1 MNRAVALICGIC
13 HPVFSVPN
21 PHAEF
26 VPTFTDKKLSPHG
39 SAWPFAGHLS
49 SCVKVFAFASFAF
62 HNDLHPFIICH
73 RHQCFVRSLYLC
85 EFNFAVIFDFLLR
98 QIIRCIFLMVCDDTA
113 IKGIFEGL
121 TESGIDV
128 IECGFLKD
136 EPHREGTTIFNNAA
150 QLRSFLPTDKRH
162 SSYVCLADY
171 SRYHI
176 DNLEPY
182 DGTSIDGVRACF
194 FKSERFEV
202 IDFCKAI
209 VNKGYKLYVQP
220 VDILGYTDAEL
231 LDLIEKINELEPY
244 AFSIVDTFGSLY
256 REDLQR
262 VFYLVH
268 HNLWA
273 NAKIGFHSHN
283 NLQMSF
289 ALSQDFIDMSQ
300 GLRDIVVDSTMA
312 GMGRGA
318 GNTNTELVMQY
329 MNRKFNSGYD
339 IDIVLDLIDN
349 YIDGFHNSYEW
360 GYSIP
365 YFLAGSHS
373 AHVNNISYLSAK
385 AGIASRDINFLL
397 NRLDPVERK
406 RYDYS
411 LLEKTYLDYQNTHCE
426 DDSAIASLQN
436 ALSGKDILVLLPG
449 HTIKT
454 CQGQIQHFY
463 KEKNPIVISVNL
475 LTDCYPID
483 FAYFSNKNRYQYW
496 RNEAA
501 FNKCKK
507 IVTSNVTTRKDDNLF
522 IIDFLRL
529 VKCGWEQLDNS
540 GVLLLRLLDLMNV
553 NSISIAGFDGYSHNS
568 ENPNYVEKAMEKTRN
583 TLNAEEANKDIKSM
597 LVDYKN
603 TRKSS
608 CPISFITPSYFET
621 VMDE

>member
-1 MNRAVALICGIC
+1 MKRVNILDCTLRDGAYLIDSQFG
-13 HPVFSVPN
+13 N
-21 PHAEF
+21 
-26 VPTFTDKKLSPHG
+26 
-39 SAWPFAGHLS
+39 
-49 SCVKVFAFASFAF
+49 
-62 HNDLHPFIICH
+62 
-73 RHQCFVRSLYLC
+73 
-85 EFNFAVIFDFLLR
+85 
-98 QIIRCIFLMVCDDTA
+98 TA
-113 IKGIFEGL
+113 IKGIIEGL

-194 FKSERFEV
+194 FKNERFEV

-463 KEKNPIVISVNL
+463 KDL
-475 LTDCYPID
+475 Q
-483 FAYFSNKNRYQYW
+483 YFREQ
-496 RNEAA
+496 
-501 FNKCKK
+501 KK
-507 IVTSNVTTRKDDNLF
+507 
-522 IIDFLRL
+522 
-529 VKCGWEQLDNS
+529 EQPL
-540 GVLLLRLLDLMNV
+540 GVLLWDIYQRTGFYYDVQLMPDGAKRKENLLMLV
-553 NSISIAGFDGYSHNS
+553 K
-568 ENPNYVEKAMEKTRN
+568 KAEDYEKTVFKGLFYFNRYMEQLKSYEIELGEAGSGTEN
-583 TLNAEEANKDIKSM
+583 ENVVKIMTIHKSKGLEFPVVFVSGLSKKFNRMDLTKPMLCHPELGIGMECVNITLRFHHPSLMKKAIQEKVWKDTLEE
-597 LVDYKN
+597 
-603 TRKSS
+603 
-608 CPISFITPSYFET
+608 
-621 VMDE
+621 

>member
-1 MNRAVALICGIC
+1 MKRVNILDCTLRDGAYLIDSQFG
-13 HPVFSVPN
+13 N
-21 PHAEF
+21 
-26 VPTFTDKKLSPHG
+26 
-39 SAWPFAGHLS
+39 
-49 SCVKVFAFASFAF
+49 
-62 HNDLHPFIICH
+62 
-73 RHQCFVRSLYLC
+73 
-85 EFNFAVIFDFLLR
+85 
-98 QIIRCIFLMVCDDTA
+98 TA
-113 IKGIFEGL
+113 IKGIIEGL

-318 GNTNTELVMQY
+318 GNCAMELLLGFLKNPKYQLFPVLQFVEKY
-329 MNRKFNSGYD
+329 MVPLEEQGAVWGYD
-339 IDIVLDLIDN
+339 IPYLITGHLN
-349 YIDGFHNSYEW
+349 QH
-360 GYSIP
+360 P
-365 YFLAGSHS
+365 RTA
-373 AHVNNISYLSAK
+373 
-385 AGIASRDINFLL
+385 IAATK
-397 NRLDPVERK
+397 EQRK
-406 RYDYS
+406 DYS
-411 LLEKTYLDYQNTHCE
+411 SFFMEVVD
-426 DDSAIASLQN
+426 
-436 ALSGKDILVLLPG
+436 KD
-449 HTIKT
+449 
-454 CQGQIQHFY
+454 
-463 KEKNPIVISVNL
+463 
-475 LTDCYPID
+475 
-483 FAYFSNKNRYQYW
+483 
-496 RNEAA
+496 
-501 FNKCKK
+501 
-507 IVTSNVTTRKDDNLF
+507 
-522 IIDFLRL
+522 
-529 VKCGWEQLDNS
+529 
-540 GVLLLRLLDLMNV
+540 
-553 NSISIAGFDGYSHNS
+553 
-568 ENPNYVEKAMEKTRN
+568 
-583 TLNAEEANKDIKSM
+583 
-597 LVDYKN
+597 
-603 TRKSS
+603 
-608 CPISFITPSYFET
+608 
-621 VMDE
+621 